1 MNEELQTTCT
11 FSIMDEQYSFQLI
24 VPMDKVNDAKYIKG
38 LIYEKLYSFIDLNEV
53 RINHDEPATEVNYNL
68 TR

>member
-1 MNEELQTTCT
+1 
-11 FSIMDEQYSFQLI
+11 MDEQYSFQLI

-53 RINHDEPATEVNYNL
+53 RINHDEPTQDVKYNL